1 MGTKLILTDLD
12 ETLLHSDKT
21 ISDYSVRVFNEC
33 KQRGILVGF
42 CTSRGKTNIVPFE
55 KRINPDI
62 CICNGGAS
70 IYHNGTLLHAASFTI
85 QETRSILE
93 ETRNVCDPNCEITV
107 DTIDKI
113 QADSYCDSLEK
124 QLLEK
129 DKDSYSNRF
138 DPDYCDGEEF
148 DDITPE
154 EFQLYIPKVNE
165 DNDEAEEDSAEYRR
179 YYDFDNTFED
189 SNFNA

>member
-1 MGTKLILTDLD
+1 MSEKLEKVVTPDDMMEEFVTDMVIADD
-12 ETLLHSDKT
+12 ELSDSIFTCVDNFIDDLCIKMMDSDKSVFE
-21 ISDYSVRVFNEC
+21 SDSDDVDTPFSY
-33 KQRGILVGF
+33 ILDKVMD
-42 CTSRGKTNIVPFE
+42 E
-55 KRINPDI
+55 
-62 CICNGGAS
+62 
-70 IYHNGTLLHAASFTI
+70 
-85 QETRSILE
+85 
-93 ETRNVCDPNCEITV
+93 V